1 MRTHSPNQTTVPWLT
16 IGLVVTV
23 LSLHCLPPAVALLE
37 YRPDAFAA
45 GQYWR
50 LLTWHLVHW
59 SNQHLLWDLIAFAI
73 LGTLAEQHSRRLTA
87 LALLGGALTISL
99 AIPLIHPELPSCRGL
114 SGVDCALFGLVWW
127 QCLSTAW
134 SQDDGPRTF
143 LFALVGVGFLLKTLY
158 EIRLGQALFA
168 GDGFVPLPF
177 AHLVGF
183 GAGFLVAGSEQWRVG
198 RSETMVEMT

>member
-1 MRTHSPNQTTVPWLT
+1 MRTNSPHHATLPWLT
-16 IGLVVTV
+16 IGLVATV
-23 LSLHCLPPAVALLE
+23 LSLHCLPPAVTLLE
-37 YRPDAFAA
+37 YQPAAVAA

-59 SNQHLLWDLIAFAI
+59 SNQHLLWDLLAFAI
-73 LGTLAEQHSRRLTA
+73 LGALAEQHSRRLTV
-87 LALLGGALTISL
+87 LALLGGALAISL
-99 AIPLIHPELPSCRGL
+99 AVPLIHPDLPSCRGL

-168 GDGFVPLPF
+168 GDGFVPLPV
-177 AHLVGF
+177 AHLVGL
-183 GAGFLVAGSEQWRVG
+183 GVGLLVAYSGQWRVA
-198 RSETMVEMT
+198 RTRTMVEAA